1 MNELLTLF
9 FNFFLSSPLKPIAAA
24 AAAAAFAVGCAAAV
38 LALAKFDMCM

>member
-24 AAAAAFAVGCAAAV
+24 AAAFAAVGCAAAV
-38 LALAKFDMCM
+38 LVLAKDNMYV